1 MNQLIPV
8 LTLECET
15 VWFFFMKRVCVYG
28 PLTARDVR
36 TALLYTLAVPPES
49 ARTRRPPR
57 QRSRLGLEFSAA
69 CTVGDI
75 DNSLS

>member
-8 LTLECET
+8 LTLDCET
-15 VWFFFMKRVCVYG
+15 VCFFYETCVCVYG

-36 TALLYTLAVPPES
+36 TALLYTRAVPPES

-75 DNSLS
+75 ENSLS